1 MCYITWLLTRTPHS
15 AMLSVMYGKLGYT
28 QAILYMDVYKTL
40 TVSLKEYS
48 AMEIKYHIL
57 PP

>member
-1 MCYITWLLTRTPHS
+1 
-15 AMLSVMYGKLGYT
+15 MLSVMYGKLGYT
-28 QAILYMDVYKTL
+28 QTILYMDIYKTL

-48 AMEIKYHIL
+48 ATEIKYHIL